1 MGSMNFASASP
12 LAKRKT
18 TNRLIAAD
26 HPPLISGSVEEA
38 HEPKALRTNDL
49 GRDYPPIKHLISG
62 SVDKTRSRIE
72 PPPQQRTVA
81 ITTENSK
88 SEIAARDGTLGV

>member
-18 TNRLIAAD
+18 TNRLIMAD

-38 HEPKALRTNDL
+38 HEPKPLRTNDL

-62 SVDKTRSRIE
+62 SVADNEMHNRLFFKDLRQAHPVIKPLISGS
-72 PPPQQRTVA
+72 V
-81 ITTENSK
+81 
-88 SEIAARDGTLGV
+88 D

>member
-18 TNRLIAAD
+18 TNRLIMAD

-38 HEPKALRTNDL
+38 HEPKPLRTNDL

-62 SVDKTRSRIE
+62 GDSY
-72 PPPQQRTVA
+72 
-81 ITTENSK
+81 K
-88 SEIAARDGTLGV
+88 SLKNKKLRLSSLSADPLFKRAP